1 LQAAWN
7 EMAGLRYVRAAPA
20 GLAVDAPL
28 VIALHG
34 RGADALD
41 LSSLA
46 GEVGAGRYRWIF
58 PQAPRPVPLGPS
70 AVGWA
75 WYEIGED
82 ATVVAARQQLVEF
95 LGAVLEEVG
104 TPASHAALIGFS
116 QGGAMTLHGG
126 LSFPEPLGA
135 MGVMSGHLPAA
146 STLQPPPD
154 RGSQQPIVQV
164 HGTED
169 QTLPIER
176 GREARDWLKNA
187 GFAPEYHEFRM
198 GHQIT
203 AESLAVVAEFL
214 SRTLV

>member
-1 LQAAWN
+1 
-7 EMAGLRYVRAAPA
+7 AAPA
-20 GLAVDAPL
+20 GLAADAPL

-46 GEVGAGRYRWIF
+46 SEVGPGRYRWIF
-58 PQAPRPVPLGPS
+58 PQAPRPVPLGPG

-82 ATVVAARQQLVEF
+82 ATVVAAREQLVDF
-95 LGAVLEEVG
+95 LGAVLQELK
-104 TPASHAALIGFS
+104 TTASRAALIGFS

-126 LSFPEPLGA
+126 LSFPEPFGA

-146 STLQPPPD
+146 HTLQPPPD
-154 RGSQQPIVQV
+154 RGALQPIVQV

-176 GREARDWLKNA
+176 GRDARDWLQKA
-187 GFAPEYHEFRM
+187 GFASEYHEFRM

-203 AESLAVVAEFL
+203 GESLAVVAEFL
-214 SRTLV
+214 SRKLV